1 MLIFSIFCGL
11 LSGEVELEN
20 LPLRK
25 DALRNLGLPL
35 QAHKGIVGR
44 IKLQIPVR
52 QFRSA
57 PWCITVEDVYI
68 VIGPINLDEVTF
80 NVFVVVICFRLMSRN
95 GCRDVPFHIRS
106 VLKIHKIV

>member
-1 MLIFSIFCGL
+1 MFRL

-57 PWCITVEDVYI
+57 PWCITIEDVYI
-68 VIGPINLDEVTF
+68 VIGPINLDEVKT
-80 NVFVVVICFRLMSRN
+80 NRKLI
-95 GCRDVPFHIRS
+95 
-106 VLKIHKIV
+106 